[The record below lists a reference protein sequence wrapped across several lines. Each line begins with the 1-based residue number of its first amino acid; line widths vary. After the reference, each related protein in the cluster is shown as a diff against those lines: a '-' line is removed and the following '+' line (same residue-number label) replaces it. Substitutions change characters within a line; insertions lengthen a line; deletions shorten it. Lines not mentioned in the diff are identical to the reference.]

1 MQARKEEESEET
13 IVQCPRIEGP
23 NRDDK
28 DRGLV
33 MKKVSW
39 ARGERMYIRKIFQ
52 NLKFC
57 QGVSS

>member
-1 MQARKEEESEET
+1 MAVQVRKEEESEET

-28 DRGLV
+28 EKRLV

-39 ARGERMYIRKIFQ
+39 ARSERM
-52 NLKFC
+52 
-57 QGVSS
+57 

>member
-1 MQARKEEESEET
+1 MAVQVRKEEESEET

-28 DRGLV
+28 EKGLV

-39 ARGERMYIRKIFQ
+39 ARVERM
-52 NLKFC
+52 
-57 QGVSS
+57 

>member
-28 DRGLV
+28 EKGLV

-39 ARGERMYIRKIFQ
+39 ARGEGM
-52 NLKFC
+52 
-57 QGVSS
+57 